1 MHACLHA
8 SVHVHY
14 FLACLGLN
22 LIQIGLPQRD
32 QSIYGIK
39 EHAGPVW
46 AHNVTWACKLV
57 CMHTMWLL
65 VILISFICARLWI
78 EMLNWPIWTKIWFQ
92 SKSLRKS
99 LVPLRLRQNPSYS
112 WADSY
117 SHRDTPAQALV
128 FSVLSCYFLVSTQM
142 RLAKFSWMSQF
153 GLRPIPMEKLLFGP
167 CQGPFWTILGLC
179 LAQL

>member
-1 MHACLHA
+1 MLVSSIGPLLVCPSVCHKIEILIAWPIWVGMEGYIYLQNQGDMLVMSLCMCTQSSTHASMHA
-8 SVHVHY
+8 HY

-22 LIQIGLPQRD
+22 LSQIGSDQRD

-39 EHAGPVW
+39 EHAGLVW

-57 CMHTMWLL
+57 CMQTMWLL

-112 WADSY
+112 WAEL
-117 SHRDTPAQALV
+117 TPIAIE
-128 FSVLSCYFLVSTQM
+128 
-142 RLAKFSWMSQF
+142 
-153 GLRPIPMEKLLFGP
+153 IPQHKH
-167 CQGPFWTILGLC
+167 
-179 LAQL
+179 